1 MPWPITF
8 RGERPAD
15 PRVGDAY
22 FVPEAHVR
30 RHVDHGYPLAWALAL
45 TKAFELAGRRPIA
58 VVLPCGYH
66 LCIDTAYWGG
76 RWGENP
82 QRVGWAVQIAGPIAA
97 GEKLDVTLSPS
108 VNIGG
113 SYHGWIQGGIISED
127 VEGRRFA

>member
-76 RWGENP
+76 RGV
-82 QRVGWAVQIAGPIAA
+82 RIRSASAGPSTSRDRSSRARSS
-97 GEKLDVTLSPS
+97 T
-108 VNIGG
+108 
-113 SYHGWIQGGIISED
+113 
-127 VEGRRFA
+127 